1 MREAREEETLGE
13 LCLYCQSEICPDD
26 GCSEY
31 KRLKTGKMVLASDV
45 QFEQVKRAKP
55 AKPVTAETLIRVNK
69 AIDALDELLRDPE
82 CETFAGNIG
91 STQKLLNTLR
101 HARFEKCIDA
111 IDWAHVAERLS

>member
-1 MREAREEETLGE
+1 MKKAREEEALRS
-13 LCLYCQSEICPDD
+13 LCLNCQSENCPDD

-31 KRLKTGKMVLASDV
+31 KRLKTGKMVLASDAQFV
-45 QFEQVKRAKP
+45 QVRRAKP
-55 AKPVTAETLIRVNK
+55 AKPMTAETLIRVNK

-82 CETFAGNIG
+82 CETFAGNTG
-91 STQKLLNTLR
+91 SAQKLLNTLR